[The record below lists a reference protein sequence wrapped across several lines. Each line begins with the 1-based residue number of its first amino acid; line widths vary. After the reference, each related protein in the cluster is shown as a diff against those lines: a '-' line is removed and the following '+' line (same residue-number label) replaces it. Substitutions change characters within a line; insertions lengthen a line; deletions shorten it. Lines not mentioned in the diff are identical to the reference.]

1 VYTVL
6 FFFHSSGRTSGRTR
20 CSGKK
25 PTTKNVASQQRASG
39 AVATFLKN
47 APGSGHWLDLVV
59 VAAVLFVGGYAVRRG
74 IRTPQV
80 RATMCSTT
88 HRQLT
93 GADVRYGQQAFREA
107 VLIALEQKNRL
118 IYEAAPDLEA
128 SWPVGF
134 SLPSLTSDGSCPWF
148 A

>member
-1 VYTVL
+1 MFGMV
-6 FFFHSSGRTSGRTR
+6 SE
-20 CSGKK
+20 
-25 PTTKNVASQQRASG
+25 
-39 AVATFLKN
+39 
-47 APGSGHWLDLVV
+47 
-59 VAAVLFVGGYAVRRG
+59 
-74 IRTPQV
+74 
-80 RATMCSTT
+80 
-88 HRQLT
+88 
-93 GADVRYGQQAFREA
+93 QAFREA